1 MSSENQNERDRL
13 KEEYKEHY
21 RLIRESKEK
30 LKRSRYV
37 QNVNR
42 AMHQL
47 NRDELLETMDDFL
60 HNIRSK
66 VANFESRLDVALDHL
81 MEDHHKEIEMDK
93 FDSELR
99 KERAKET
106 LRQVREEMG
115 ILYSEIERRAEN
127 INVKKTI
134 GQKTSYKENIESEKN
149 NNSVDEAKE

>member
-1 MSSENQNERDRL
+1 MSSENQNNRDRL

-30 LKRSRYV
+30 LRRSRYV
-37 QNVNR
+37 QNVNK
-42 AMHQL
+42 ALHQL

-60 HNIRSK
+60 HNVRSK

-81 MEDHHKEIEMDK
+81 MEDHNQEIEMDE
-93 FDSELR
+93 FDTELR

-115 ILYSEIERRAEN
+115 ILYSEIERKAEN

-134 GQKTSYKENIESEKN
+134 GQKPPAEENSEPEKGKKSIEESKE
-149 NNSVDEAKE
+149 

>member
-1 MSSENQNERDRL
+1 MSSENQNNRDRL

-37 QNVNR
+37 QNVNK
-42 AMHQL
+42 AFHQL

-60 HNIRSK
+60 HNVRSK
-66 VANFESRLDVALDHL
+66 VANFESRLDVAIDHL
-81 MEDHHKEIEMDK
+81 MEDHNQEIEMDE
-93 FDSELR
+93 FDTELR

-115 ILYSEIERRAEN
+115 ILYSEIERKAEN

-134 GQKTSYKENIESEKN
+134 GQKPPYEENVEQEKGKNPIEETKE
-149 NNSVDEAKE
+149 

>member
-1 MSSENQNERDRL
+1 MSSENQSNRDRL

-30 LKRSRYV
+30 LRRSRYV
-37 QNVNR
+37 QNVNK
-42 AMHQL
+42 ALHQL

-60 HNIRSK
+60 HNVRSK

-81 MEDHHKEIEMDK
+81 MEDHNQEVEMEE
-93 FDSELR
+93 FNSELR

-115 ILYSEIERRAEN
+115 ILYSEIERKAEN
-127 INVKKTI
+127 VHVEKTI
-134 GQKTSYKENIESEKN
+134 GQKRSFKDNIKPEKDENSIE
-149 NNSVDEAKE
+149 EAKE

>member
-1 MSSENQNERDRL
+1 MSSENQNHRDRL

-37 QNVNR
+37 QNVNK
-42 AMHQL
+42 ALHQL

-60 HNIRSK
+60 HSVRSK

-81 MEDHHKEIEMDK
+81 MEDNNQEIEMDE
-93 FDSELR
+93 FDTELR

-115 ILYSEIERRAEN
+115 ILYSEIERKAEN

-134 GQKTSYKENIESEKN
+134 GQKP
-149 NNSVDEAKE
+149 SVDENREPEKGEKSIEETKE